1 MNTPIDP
8 LGIDLS
14 DLLEQP
20 GTTTVSSQSLDAG
33 ISTYGGIQANSGV
46 EISLD
51 PTGGISAVVE
61 GGIAADGGFDAYGS
75 YDSVDIATNSDT
87 GTTDVSMESVDGII
101 SADAGIEAG
110 GGIGVSLSPGYGG
123 IPELEIVAESGLD
136 AYSDNSMDGSYDTTE
151 VHHQDSSLDLG

>member
-1 MNTPIDP
+1 MNTPIDS

-33 ISTYGGIQANSGV
+33 ISTHSAVEANSGV

-51 PTGGISAVVE
+51 PTGAISAVVE
-61 GGIAADGGFDAYGS
+61 GGIAADAGADAYGS
-75 YDSVDIATNSDT
+75 YDSVDIATNRDI
-87 GTTDVSMESVDGII
+87 GTTDVSMESVDGAI
-101 SADAGIEAG
+101 SADAGVEVG
-110 GGIGVSLSPGYGG
+110 GGIGVTFSPGYGG

-136 AYSDNSMDGSYDTTE
+136 AYSDYSMDGSYDTSE